1 MGAMDLVCA
10 FREPTLD
17 ELLDDPMTVAVMN
30 SDGIDRQ
37 SFADLVRQ
45 VASRAARPSLPA
57 AEAPRAD

>member
-30 SDGIDRQ
+30 SDGVDRR
-37 SFADLVRQ
+37 SFEELMRQ
-45 VASRAARPSLPA
+45 IVSRTARSRMPA